1 MGFESSQVARR
12 RLALVAARNGA
23 VQDALHGGASVREL
37 LPPLEGLAREILG
50 TPGAGGALLAAYASQ
65 ARALS
70 LVLEAAQRGADAP
83 LPATV
88 VRAVQQALTT
98 VFPIPAIPLGSP
110 DHSARPFA

>member
-1 MGFESSQVARR
+1 MGFEASQVARR
-12 RLALVAARNGA
+12 RLALVAARNAA
-23 VQDALHGGASVREL
+23 VQEALEGGVTVREL
-37 LPPLEGLAREILG
+37 LPPLEGLAREILS

-65 ARALS
+65 ARALT

-98 VFPIPAIPLGSP
+98 VFPMPTIPLGGVDQSV
-110 DHSARPFA
+110 RPVA